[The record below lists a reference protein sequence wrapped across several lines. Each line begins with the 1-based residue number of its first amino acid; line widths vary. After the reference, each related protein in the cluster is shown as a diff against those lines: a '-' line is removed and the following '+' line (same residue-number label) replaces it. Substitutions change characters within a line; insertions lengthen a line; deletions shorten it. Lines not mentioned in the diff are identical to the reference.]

1 MNLSQLVAAEGLNA
15 ITANLNGGS
24 MTIYSGTQPASPET
38 ALSGN
43 TALVAATFSGAAFNA
58 PAFSNSKMTSSGS
71 FTSGSYA
78 PTASGTATFARCA
91 TSGGVAVAD
100 LTVGTSGTD
109 VIIGNTAIQT
119 GTNVSFSMTMSVPAA

>member
-15 ITANLNGGS
+15 ITANLNGGT
-24 MTIYSGTQPASPET
+24 MGIYSGTQPASPET

-43 TALVAATFSGAAFNA
+43 TALVTATFSGTAFNTPTYA
-58 PAFSNSKMTSSGS
+58 NSKMTSSGA

-78 PTASGTATFARCA
+78 PAASGTATFARCF
-91 TSGGVAVAD
+91 TSGGTAVAD
-100 LTVGTSGTD
+100 LTVGTTGTD
-109 VIIGNTAIQT
+109 VIIGNTNIQT